1 MLGCRHIGEKTNM
14 KQMYLIIINFLLAL
28 LPVVTTTSVLNS
40 TSQVAPIPTVEVM
53 KVDEMSLIYRKSYL
67 ITYKFSEYHNEN
79 IAKMSMQAMFAG
91 AEKIEFKNQNYYGYV
106 AQYNTGDTFAVLY
119 KEETSELV
127 SFKIIGSYGKVDIK
141 VFESFLIRFTE
152 GFNEKNLVT

>member
-1 MLGCRHIGEKTNM
+1 M
-14 KQMYLIIINFLLAL
+14 KPIYLIIINFLLAL
-28 LPVVTTTSVLNS
+28 LPIITTTSVLSNTPQVVS
-40 TSQVAPIPTVEVM
+40 TPTVETI
-53 KVDEMSLIYRKSYL
+53 KIDEMSLIYRDNYL
-67 ITYKFSEYHNEN
+67 ITYKILEYHNDK

-91 AEKIEFKNQNYYGYV
+91 AEKIEFKNQNYNGYI
-106 AQYNTGDTFAVLY
+106 ARYNTGDTFAVLY